1 MDRHYHPQVYV
12 RLKALFGAGDWDA
25 LQAYLSG
32 LSNAHFRTAGY
43 MIGERLLMDVGRD
56 AFWDV
61 SRRLILWQ
69 PKAFTVTIA
78 KSAATRL
85 RQGSLSLTDS
95 GFEVLAKALEDDSHA
110 IDRQKFLLV
119 VMSEVKD
126 YELMERLFASLG
138 VNDARRRVDFLLRT
152 GGLTAAFVLLRSLRY
167 EEHDKDF
174 LTNVCRDIIRRASTE
189 TDSRRRSLGFNL
201 ASLLRSF
208 FDLPDI
214 RGTFS
219 LALEAYELSSLDS
232 DFDAF
237 CRAVTKV

>member
-1 MDRHYHPQVYV
+1 MDRHYHPQVYA
-12 RLKALFGAGDWDA
+12 RLRTLFGSEDWAA
-25 LQAYLSG
+25 LQAYLDG

-78 KSAATRL
+78 KSAAARL
-85 RQGSLSLTDS
+85 RQSSLSLTDS
-95 GFEVLAKALEDDSHA
+95 GFEVFAKALEDDSHA

-167 EEHDKDF
+167 EEHDEDF
-174 LTNVCRDIIRRASTE
+174 LTTVCRDIIRRASNE
-189 TDSRRRSLGFNL
+189 TDSRARSLSFNV

-208 FDLPDI
+208 FDLPDV

-219 LALEAYELSSLDS
+219 LAIEDYELSRIDT

-237 CRAVTKV
+237 CRVVTKV